1 MSEKEDFVLFYNEK
15 KFQETYLLLKMG
27 KRGGQR
33 RPNKKAE
40 AETESSVDLAAEA
53 LASMFRP
60 IPQNMR
66 NELNGVV
73 EKLLHLVMFCHHIC
87 LSQMFVTTCTTLS
100 HKYEFYQ

>member
-1 MSEKEDFVLFYNEK
+1 
-15 KFQETYLLLKMG
+15 MG

-40 AETESSVDLAAEA
+40 ADSENSVDLAAEA

-73 EKLLHLVMFCHHIC
+73 EKLLHLVKKKNINLCNVPSHI
-87 LSQMFVTTCTTLS
+87 FVTICAT
-100 HKYEFYQ
+100 

>member
-1 MSEKEDFVLFYNEK
+1 
-15 KFQETYLLLKMG
+15 MG

-73 EKLLHLVMFCHHIC
+73 EKLLHLVMFCRHIC